1 MLEYSTGN
9 ETVDAMASIQF
20 TGNVIPQIWY
30 KQIVRDNGKP
40 HLLAISILADI
51 VYWYRPTEIREPGTG
66 SFLGF
71 RKKFKGD
78 LLQRSY
84 QQFADMFGESKRTVT
99 EAVVRLE
106 SLGVVKRIFRTIDVG
121 GMLYNNV
128 LFIQLNPD
136 KLYDITYPS
145 ISVNDESINK
155 ESLPIACDE
164 NKQSQT
170 VKDID
175 NGANHDTESCDM
187 DTHIFSK
194 LPERPLSQNNVIGG
208 TQKCDRGHIKKGEGS
223 QNFVTRNTKNTT
235 ENITENKSSSSKKG
249 QGNSPPPDDDDGLLK
264 EVLNYNQVIKTCPSV
279 LVESVFKEIKSLDKG
294 LLVQIDA
301 ELFMRICEN
310 INAFSADISNSSA
323 YIRTCINNLIVAKKV
338 SENCNHKPKM
348 NMKNRFNQF
357 QQRDDYDFEVLERE
371 LVQN

>member
-9 ETVDAMASIQF
+9 ETVDAMTSIQF

-51 VYWYRPTEIREPGTG
+51 VYWYRPTEIRDPGTG

-106 SLGVVKRIFRTIDVG
+106 SLGVIKRIFRTIDVG

-136 KLYDITYPS
+136 KLYDITYPT
-145 ISVNDESINK
+145 IPQ
-155 ESLPIACDE
+155 ESLGEAEEIEETKND
-164 NKQSQT
+164 KS
-170 VKDID
+170 D
-175 NGANHDTESCDM
+175 ANHDTNTSEVDE
-187 DTHIFSK
+187 HK
-194 LPERPLSQNNVIGG
+194 LPQIPKRPLSQNNVIGV

-223 QNFVTRNTKNTT
+223 QNFVIRNTKNTT
-235 ENITENKSSSSKKG
+235 ENISETKSSSSKSG

-264 EVLNYNQVIKTCPSV
+264 EKLNFNHVSIICPKL
-279 LVESVFKEIKSLDKG
+279 LVDKVFQEIKKLDSE
-294 LLVQIDA
+294 LLTQIDA
-301 ELFMRICEN
+301 ELFLKICEN
-310 INAFSADISNSSA
+310 INTFSSKDITKSP
-323 YIRTCINNLIVAKKV
+323 T
-338 SENCNHKPKM
+338 
-348 NMKNRFNQF
+348 
-357 QQRDDYDFEVLERE
+357 
-371 LVQN
+371 